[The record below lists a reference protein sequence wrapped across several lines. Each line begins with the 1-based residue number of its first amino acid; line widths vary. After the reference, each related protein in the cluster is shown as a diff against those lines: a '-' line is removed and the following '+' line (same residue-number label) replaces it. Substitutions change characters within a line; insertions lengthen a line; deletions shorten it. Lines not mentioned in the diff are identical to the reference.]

1 MLVSLRNKRVKEG
14 ERKTWRIMSSKLRKH
29 VEICCAQRE
38 LEILETRSNCKLNR
52 YEYGRAHE
60 I

>member
-29 VEICCAQRE
+29 VEICCVQRAKDFRDT
-38 LEILETRSNCKLNR
+38 IKL
-52 YEYGRAHE
+52 
-60 I
+60 